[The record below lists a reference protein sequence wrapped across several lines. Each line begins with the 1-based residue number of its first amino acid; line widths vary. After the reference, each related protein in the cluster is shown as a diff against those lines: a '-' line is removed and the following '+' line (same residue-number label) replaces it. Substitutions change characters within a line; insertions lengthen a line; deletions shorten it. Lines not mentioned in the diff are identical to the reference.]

1 MDQDSSNGAGADKR
15 NWRERLG
22 IGAKELPKLSDEFR
36 EETAAQSP
44 PPAAGTAKPAPRAP
58 QPVTKPAPMAP
69 RAAAKPAQEAPAAA
83 QATAAPPPTAP
94 AAPVSRATP
103 KAPDNAT
110 QDALAEKLRAQRAA
124 AERLAEQRVQAA
136 RNRAESKPKVEPARP
151 AAPPPRAAAAA
162 PTPSAGR
169 TPPPP
174 AAPAAGA
181 RPKFSFADD
190 ARSEAPPRTG
200 LSAAPAPLTP
210 PRPSLGGERSQPP
223 FLRPG
228 TGAANGSLG
237 ARPQPTFR
245 PAADTGTAGYVS
257 PPRLQAPAA
266 PRAGLGSEAAGYGA
280 ARVPARRA
288 PPPALDSYAPRQ
300 PEPRDYPEDDFQD
313 EEPRTPPRLGRPGAA
328 PRGRVQQD
336 DFDEVFEEEQAPR
349 GRAAAR
355 DYQNAYNEV
364 EDAFADEP
372 RRSSGPWLLL
382 LALLAAAVLTGAVV
396 WFYSD
401 NVRNLAGVGS
411 SSSSSEGTPVVPA
424 PAEPAKV
431 SAPEPGGEGQA
442 ETPARKKQIYDRIVG
457 EQEVMGNQQMQPTEE
472 MPVLPADA
480 QPVDQVPKIEPAG
493 SANPIPVPDAQNQGT
508 GEGLPEV
515 EPPPPLPIPGSDQQG
530 SLGLKGTGQQ
540 IAAAS
545 AQVVEPE
552 LGSTAPPP
560 PPPPSSAAKTTSS
573 DASLPPPPETA
584 TDGAAFV
591 SGGATSTTGNA
602 GTAQTPRASAVVTTE
617 DDDPETVP
625 AAQAAQPAKKATQAT
640 SEQPAATPAKKKTQ
654 TTQAQ
659 PAATKKPAKKQQDF
673 DNLGAAPVVL
683 VPPSEEAMAAAQ
695 ASNGGGAAG
704 GVPQAQQ
711 PATSAESQ
719 QKRKSIFDLFNG
731 AGSDPGPAQQ
741 AAPTQ
746 AAKPVQQKATTPP
759 AQQQAST
766 GGGYVVQLAS
776 YRSESEA
783 RTEYSRLA
791 KAYPG
796 VVGSLRSQIRQT
808 SVAGSTRYQLGLG
821 PLPTRGDATRVC
833 GELIAAG
840 ESDCIIRGP

>member
-36 EETAAQSP
+36 DEAAVP
-44 PPAAGTAKPAPRAP
+44 PAPAAGNAKPAPRAP
-58 QPVTKPAPMAP
+58 QPVTRPAPMAP
-69 RAAAKPAQEAPAAA
+69 RVAAKPAAASESPAPP
-83 QATAAPPPTAP
+83 AAPPPTP

-103 KAPDNAT
+103 RAPDNAT
-110 QDALAEKLRAQRAA
+110 QDALADKLRAQRAA

-136 RNRAESKPKVEPARP
+136 RNRAEARPKVEPARP
-151 AAPPPRAAAAA
+151 AAAPPLRPTAA
-162 PTPSAGR
+162 PAPAARSAPVAPSAG
-169 TPPPP
+169 
-174 AAPAAGA
+174 AA

-190 ARSEAPPRTG
+190 SRGEQPARPG
-200 LSAAPAPLTP
+200 LSGTSAPLTP
-210 PRPSLGGERSQPP
+210 PRPPLGGERSQPP
-223 FLRPG
+223 FLRP
-228 TGAANGSLG
+228 TPANGSLA
-237 ARPQPTFR
+237 ARPQSTFR
-245 PAADTGTAGYVS
+245 PPTEGGSAGYAS
-257 PPRLQAPAA
+257 PPRLQAPGAS
-266 PRAGLGSEAAGYGA
+266 RQGLGSEAAGYGA
-280 ARVPARRA
+280 ARLPVRRPPPP
-288 PPPALDSYAPRQ
+288 PPPALDTYARQ
-300 PEPRDYPEDDFQD
+300 PEPRDYPEDDYQD
-313 EEPRTPPRLGRPGAA
+313 EGRSPPRLGRPGGA
-328 PRGRVQQD
+328 PRGRAPQD
-336 DFDEVFEEEQAPR
+336 DFDEVFEEDQAPR
-349 GRAAAR
+349 GRAGAR

-382 LALLAAAVLTGAVV
+382 LALLAAAVLTGVVV

-401 NVRNLAGVGS
+401 NVRNLAGMGS
-411 SSSSSEGTPVVPA
+411 SSSSTSDSAPVVPA
-424 PAEPAKV
+424 PAEPAKI
-431 SAPEPGGEGQA
+431 SAPEPGGEGQT
-442 ETPARKKQIYDRIVG
+442 ESPSRKKQIYDRIVG
-457 EQEVMGNQQMQPTEE
+457 EQEVMGDQQMQPTEE

-480 QPVDQVPKIEPAG
+480 QPADQVPTIEPAG
-493 SANPIPVPDAQNQGT
+493 SANPIPVPDAQNQGAT

-545 AQVVEPE
+545 AQPE

-560 PPPPSSAAKTTSS
+560 PPPPSAASAKTTSS

-591 SGGATSTTGNA
+591 SGTGAA
-602 GTAQTPRASAVVTTE
+602 GSGAAADQTASASAVVTP
-617 DDDPETVP
+617 DDDPETGQS
-625 AAQAAQPAKKATQAT
+625 AETAQPAKKATQT
-640 SEQPAATPAKKKTQ
+640 
-654 TTQAQ
+654 TTQQ
-659 PAATKKPAKKQQDF
+659 PAATKKKTQTAKTQPTKKSTSKQPDF

-683 VPPSEEAMAAAQ
+683 VPPSEQ
-695 ASNGGGAAG
+695 AVAESGAGSGAATAATEG
-704 GVPQAQQ
+704 QQ
-711 PATSAESQ
+711 PATPAATP

-731 AGSDPGPAQQ
+731 SGSGSSTATETAPTQVASAAQQ
-741 AAPTQ
+741 TKQ

-759 AQQQAST
+759 AQQAST

-776 YRSESEA
+776 YRTESEA
-783 RTEYSRLA
+783 KSEYTRLA

-833 GELIAAG
+833 GELIASG